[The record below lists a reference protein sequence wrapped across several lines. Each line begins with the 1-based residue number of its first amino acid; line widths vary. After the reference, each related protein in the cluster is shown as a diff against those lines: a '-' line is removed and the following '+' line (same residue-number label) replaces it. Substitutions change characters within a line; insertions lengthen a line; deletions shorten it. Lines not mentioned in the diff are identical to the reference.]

1 MSVVEERLDA
11 ILHDLEDLPA
21 EQVAQIF
28 RQLLQP
34 SQADFAQALRVF
46 VHAALTTDA
55 EVERLAGEPKD
66 VRGESDR
73 LLRARMVRMGFNLHP
88 AFRGTGGRVVHVA
101 DDLSH
106 IRIRLPLTWRTK
118 NIVGSLYG
126 GSLFAVTD
134 GVHPMMLMA
143 ALGDGVI
150 VWDKA
155 ASIRYKKP
163 GYSTLFADFS
173 LTTVEVA
180 EIRQALDLHPELD
193 RTFLVELKDEQG
205 VVHTVVERTV
215 YIADKNH
222 YRQKSAE
229 GDK

>member
-1 MSVVEERLDA
+1 
-11 ILHDLEDLPA
+11 
-21 EQVAQIF
+21 
-28 RQLLQP
+28 
-34 SQADFAQALRVF
+34 
-46 VHAALTTDA
+46 
-55 EVERLAGEPKD
+55 
-66 VRGESDR
+66 
-73 LLRARMVRMGFNLHP
+73 
-88 AFRGTGGRVVHVA
+88 
-101 DDLSH
+101 
-106 IRIRLPLTWRTK
+106 
-118 NIVGSLYG
+118 
-126 GSLFAVTD
+126 VTD

-173 LTTVEVA
+173 LTTAEVA

-229 GDK
+229 GEK

>member
-1 MSVVEERLDA
+1 MK
-11 ILHDLEDLPA
+11 PA
-21 EQVAQIF
+21 WLSKVPPAW
-28 RQLLQP
+28 
-34 SQADFAQALRVF
+34 
-46 VHAALTTDA
+46 
-55 EVERLAGEPKD
+55 
-66 VRGESDR
+66 
-73 LLRARMVRMGFNLHP
+73 RARMVRMGFNLHP

-173 LTTVEVA
+173 LTRAEVA
-180 EIRQALDLHPELD
+180 EIRQALDLYPELD

-229 GDK
+229 GEK